1 MAKKIC
7 PLVEVVEGEE
17 TMNKLVKVLLI
28 AVVLLAL
35 GLFSTKIGIEVLTP
49 ETIRDFVLSFG
60 WLAPILYILLYTVR
74 PLFLFPAVILSLTG
88 GLTFGP
94 WWGTLLDLIGASLGA
109 YLAFGLARKA
119 GRDTIQKWMGKRM
132 QLWDNNLEQSGFKAI
147 FLLRLIPLVPFD
159 AVNYGAGLS
168 KVRFR
173 DYALATPIGII
184 PGAFAYNYLGHSLHQ
199 VFSPSF
205 YLAIFLVILMSLI
218 PLFFK
223 KRKTDAQFAIRQ
235 QKEEIEEV

>member
-1 MAKKIC
+1 MRKSVKI
-7 PLVEVVEGEE
+7 G
-17 TMNKLVKVLLI
+17 LI
-28 AVVLLAL
+28 AIVLVAL
-35 GLFSTKIGIEVLTP
+35 GLLSTKAGIEVLTP
-49 ETIRDFVLSFG
+49 ETIRDFILSFG
-60 WLAPILYILLYTVR
+60 WLAPVLYILLYTIR

-94 WWGTLLDLIGASLGA
+94 WWGTLLDLVGASLGA
-109 YLAFGLARKA
+109 YLAFGLARFA
-119 GRDTIQKWMGKRM
+119 GREAIQKWMGKRL
-132 QLWDNNLEQSGFKAI
+132 QLWDDRLEQSGLKAI

-199 VFSPSF
+199 VFSPTF
-205 YLAIFLVILMSLI
+205 YLAIILAILLALV

-223 KRKTDAQFAIRQ
+223 KKKAKADFDMKRQF
-235 QKEEIEEV
+235 EET